1 MLKEVCIKHKL
12 KIIKIIYLSSWLII
26 IIYILIESLRTII
39 NEMGPFTDI
48 NAVRSILAQILSTIS
63 FIHSQNVL
71 HRDLSD
77 NNILIQPNG
86 TVKII
91 VSYYKYYNNKINN
104 SLR

>member
-1 MLKEVCIKHKL
+1 
-12 KIIKIIYLSSWLII
+12 
-26 IIYILIESLRTII
+26 
-39 NEMGPFTDI
+39 MGPFTDI
-48 NAVRSILAQILSTIS
+48 NTVRSILAQILSTIS

-91 VSYYKYYNNKINN
+91 VSY
-104 SLR
+104 